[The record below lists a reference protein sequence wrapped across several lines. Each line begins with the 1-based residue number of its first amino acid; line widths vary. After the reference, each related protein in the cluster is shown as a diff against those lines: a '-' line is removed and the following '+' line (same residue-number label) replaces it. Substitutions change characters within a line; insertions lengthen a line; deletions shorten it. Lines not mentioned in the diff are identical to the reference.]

1 MKRKALLCVCCLAV
15 IVPLA
20 AAADSV
26 ADLLRKAE
34 ELVKLEK
41 LAAAEGL
48 LLRARLAE
56 PQNAGVHHQLGYVQ
70 FRQRRLGPAQIEF
83 QAAVRVAPPALYSRY
98 FLGRISLLQG
108 RPEEAI
114 RWLEPVAASETPVFD
129 TRHQLA
135 LAQLAAGEFDRAL
148 ENAQAALR
156 ESPWDGAVHYT
167 LARVYH
173 RLGQAQ
179 LAGEEF
185 RTSQRLKAAGLD
197 TAHRLL
203 ECAQH
208 LEKAEKQ
215 EALEIGR
222 QLTESEQVA
231 PEALVALGVLY
242 GNAALHAEA
251 LEPFR
256 RAAERDPAL
265 FQAHYNTGLTLL
277 KLGRTNEAEAP
288 LRRAVELIP
297 QSFDASSA
305 LALVYVAAN
314 RHREAIPLLES
325 ARRTR
330 PGNPRILGLL
340 GTAYLRT
347 RSEKAVP
354 VLRAAVRAA
363 PQDSKFYFLL
373 IEALQSGKDEYGAL
387 KVAQEVVRL
396 FPGLAEAHLAVA
408 QQLARMGRYQD
419 AGRYFQ
425 TAAEMAPSNLSALLG
440 LGEVLHKRADYEG
453 SLAVYR
459 RTLAL
464 EPQNLSAQLGVARN
478 LALLGRLEEAREALE
493 RALPQHPQSASLRFE
508 LARVYTRLQEPEQ
521 AAEQTRIFQQL
532 REKELAASDA
542 GQSPE
547 PP

>member
-1 MKRKALLCVCCLAV
+1 
-15 IVPLA
+15 
-20 AAADSV
+20 
-26 ADLLRKAE
+26 
-34 ELVKLEK
+34 
-41 LAAAEGL
+41 
-48 LLRARLAE
+48 
-56 PQNAGVHHQLGYVQ
+56 
-70 FRQRRLGPAQIEF
+70 
-83 QAAVRVAPPALYSRY
+83 
-98 FLGRISLLQG
+98 
-108 RPEEAI
+108 EEAI

-129 TRHQLA
+129 ARHQLA

-185 RTSQRLKAAGLD
+185 RTSQRLHAA
-197 TAHRLL
+197 
-203 ECAQH
+203 
-208 LEKAEKQ
+208 
-215 EALEIGR
+215 
-222 QLTESEQVA
+222 
-231 PEALVALGVLY
+231 
-242 GNAALHAEA
+242 A

-363 PQDSKFYFLL
+363 PQDPKFYFLL
-373 IEALQSGKDEYGAL
+373 
-387 KVAQEVVRL
+387 
-396 FPGLAEAHLAVA
+396 
-408 QQLARMGRYQD
+408 
-419 AGRYFQ
+419 
-425 TAAEMAPSNLSALLG
+425 
-440 LGEVLHKRADYEG
+440 
-453 SLAVYR
+453 
-459 RTLAL
+459 
-464 EPQNLSAQLGVARN
+464 
-478 LALLGRLEEAREALE
+478 
-493 RALPQHPQSASLRFE
+493 
-508 LARVYTRLQEPEQ
+508 
-521 AAEQTRIFQQL
+521 
-532 REKELAASDA
+532 
-542 GQSPE
+542 
-547 PP
+547 